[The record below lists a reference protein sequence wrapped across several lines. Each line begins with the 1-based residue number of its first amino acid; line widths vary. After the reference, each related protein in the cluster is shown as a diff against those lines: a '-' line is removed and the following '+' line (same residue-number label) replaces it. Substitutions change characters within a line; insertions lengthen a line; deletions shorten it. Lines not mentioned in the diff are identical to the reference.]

1 VLSVK
6 LSLPHERDEDPV
18 PWHEIKGPLSAKDK
32 EVIAGVREACHEL
45 LNRLSEL
52 DEYVDALNTA
62 VDHRRHEGGPQ

>member
-1 VLSVK
+1 M
-6 LSLPHERDEDPV
+6 
-18 PWHEIKGPLSAKDK
+18 PWHEINGPLSANDK

-62 VDHRRHEGGPQ
+62 VDHRRHEGGSGD